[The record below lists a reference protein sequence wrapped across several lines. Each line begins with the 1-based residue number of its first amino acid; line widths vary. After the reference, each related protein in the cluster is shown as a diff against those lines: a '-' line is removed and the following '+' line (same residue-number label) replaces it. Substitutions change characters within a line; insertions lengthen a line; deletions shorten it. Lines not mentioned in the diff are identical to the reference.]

1 MQIIIKTLVDGQEI
15 KTAIDNV
22 ESIEECD
29 GITDG
34 LVRIHYIG
42 SNGKLKMESAL
53 LNGYTEL
60 IVR

>member
-1 MQIIIKTLVDGQEI
+1 MQVIIKTLVDGKEI

-22 ESIEECD
+22 KNVEECE
-29 GITDG
+29 GITEG

-60 IVR
+60 LVR